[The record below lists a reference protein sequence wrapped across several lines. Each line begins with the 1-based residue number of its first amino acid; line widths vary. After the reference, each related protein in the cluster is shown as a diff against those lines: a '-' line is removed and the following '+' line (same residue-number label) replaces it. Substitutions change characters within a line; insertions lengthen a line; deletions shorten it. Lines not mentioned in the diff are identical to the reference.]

1 MKSLPNGKDYIIL
14 LLRFLIIYDILLKGD
29 FMKQIEI
36 TLKVNNTLDE
46 VLKLLEDKG
55 FKKIRESEVY
65 DIYMTQCLNELT
77 LDNIEYVLSKCVL
90 LRYLNANSKVFKKI
104 TYKNKIF
111 EKGNLIS
118 EEKINLACDNL
129 ELAEKLFK
137 ALEFE
142 ELVKVKYNVT
152 VMAKDDIE
160 FAFQEVEGLGLLVE
174 YENNEDFENIDNEKI
189 INIKQEMKKEIENYG
204 IDVESSL
211 DVKKAKELIMKKI
224 DI

>member
-1 MKSLPNGKDYIIL
+1 MYKRKNSIIL

-111 EKGNLIS
+111 EKGNFIS

-152 VMAKDDIE
+152 VMAKDDME
-160 FAFQEVEGLGLLVE
+160 FAFQEVDGLGLLVE

-211 DVKKAKELIMKKI
+211 DVKKAKELIMNKI
-224 DI
+224 

>member
-1 MKSLPNGKDYIIL
+1 
-14 LLRFLIIYDILLKGD
+14 
-29 FMKQIEI
+29 MKQIEI

-65 DIYMTQCLNELT
+65 DIYMTQCLSELT

-104 TYKNKIF
+104 TYKNKTF

-137 ALEFE
+137 ALGFE
-142 ELVKVKYNVT
+142 ELVKVKYDVT
-152 VMAKDDIE
+152 VMAKDDME
-160 FAFQEVEGLGLLVE
+160 FAFQEVDGLGLLVE

-189 INIKQEMKKEIENYG
+189 INIKQEMKKEVENYG

>member
-1 MKSLPNGKDYIIL
+1 
-14 LLRFLIIYDILLKGD
+14 
-29 FMKQIEI
+29 MKQIEI

-65 DIYMTQCLNELT
+65 DIYMTQCLSELT

-104 TYKNKIF
+104 TYKNKTF

-152 VMAKDDIE
+152 VMAKDDME
-160 FAFQEVEGLGLLVE
+160 FAFQEVDGLGLLVE

-189 INIKQEMKKEIENYG
+189 INIKQEMKKEVENYG